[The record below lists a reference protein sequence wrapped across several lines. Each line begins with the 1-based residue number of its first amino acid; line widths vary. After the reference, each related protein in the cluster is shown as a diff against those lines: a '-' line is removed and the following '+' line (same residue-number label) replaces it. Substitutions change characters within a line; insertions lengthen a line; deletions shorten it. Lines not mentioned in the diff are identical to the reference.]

1 MTHDAAWFGP
11 NTGQVERFLAAA
23 RTLTA
28 EQAADL
34 VAEQRRVLQ
43 ERPEAHVAAIR
54 AIVAAAF
61 DSGRQDRMKTA
72 EAVGRAAVG
81 AFPELAGRDLVVGL
95 VGRAAEAL
103 VVVDLVPAA
112 ILAPMFAAWNAV
124 RHDAVF

>member
-81 AFPELAGRDLVVGL
+81 AFPELAGRDLVEL
-95 VGRAAEAL
+95 ERRFGRL
-103 VVVDLVPAA
+103 LSSRR
-112 ILAPMFAAWNAV
+112 V
-124 RHDAVF
+124 RRWKPCASNRVQYVR